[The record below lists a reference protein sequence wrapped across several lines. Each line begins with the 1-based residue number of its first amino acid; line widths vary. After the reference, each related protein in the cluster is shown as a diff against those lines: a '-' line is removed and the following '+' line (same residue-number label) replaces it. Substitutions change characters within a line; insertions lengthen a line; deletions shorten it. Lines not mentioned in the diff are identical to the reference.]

1 MINLDEM
8 EEVTLLHINWCKED
22 LVNRLFIM

>member
-8 EEVTLLHINWCKED
+8 EEVTLLHINWCKDD
-22 LVNRLFIM
+22 LVNRLLAM